1 MSGHIDD
8 NAFALQVAEFFKA
21 KGYPFYGVEVKL
33 GQPFPLVLLW
43 DDAAQVTRVIACTVD
58 EWQTQRAFDFAL
70 VQSTLQELSDEA
82 ACGAVAAAVW
92 SDGWRMQE

>member
-1 MSGHIDD
+1 MSGHIT
-8 NAFALQVAEFFKA
+8 NETFAEHVADFFKA
-21 KGYPFYGVEVKL
+21 KGDPFYGVEVRQ

-92 SDGWRMQE
+92 PDGWRIAQ